1 MHEAAR
7 QEGNCVIYAAALGE
21 PGVPGYHAAV
31 VVTCAKGANAPGDE
45 VFRDEALDGGK
56 VWQSPDE
63 ALAFALNVG
72 SAAAQTHDA
81 FGSFSI
87 TDSRSGRAPT

>member
-7 QEGNCVIYAAALGE
+7 HEGNCVIYAAALGE
-21 PGVPGYHAAV
+21 PGLPGYHAAV
-31 VVTCAKGANAPGDE
+31 VVTCSGGHPQGAE

-63 ALAFALNVG
+63 ALAFALDVG
-72 SAAAQTHDA
+72 TAAAQTHGA
-81 FGSFSI
+81 FGSFSV
-87 TDSRSGRAPT
+87 TDSPPNLG